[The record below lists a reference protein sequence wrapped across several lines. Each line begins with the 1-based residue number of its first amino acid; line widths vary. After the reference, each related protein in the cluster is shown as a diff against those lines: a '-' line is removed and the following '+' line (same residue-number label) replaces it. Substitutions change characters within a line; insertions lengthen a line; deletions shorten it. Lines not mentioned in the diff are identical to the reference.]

1 MNQHEQ
7 TQFVEMLQATLEI
20 YGAKITQGAISIW
33 VAALAEYSL
42 EQLRGALSVYVK
54 TAGSGH
60 FAPKPAD
67 LIELLAGN
75 DGRPGA
81 EEAWSTVPHGEQ
93 ATAVWTEDAQQAFFA
108 GACDLLERGDS
119 IAARMA
125 FKESYERV
133 VKAARA
139 KRRPC
144 KWVISMGWDVTDR
157 QVKVAEAVTLGRLSL
172 ESAKKA
178 LPLLEYSPTPNDH
191 LKLVS

>member
-1 MNQHEQ
+1 MNDQEK

-20 YGAKITQGAISIW
+20 YGTKLTQGAISIW
-33 VAALAEYSL
+33 VAALSEYSL
-42 EQLRGALSVYVK
+42 EQLRGALSAYVK
-54 TAGSGH
+54 TAGTGH

-67 LIELLAGN
+67 LIELLAGD

-81 EEAWSTVPHGEQ
+81 EEAWTTIPNGER
-93 ATAVWTEDAQQAFFA
+93 ATAVWTEEARQAFFS

-125 FKESYERV
+125 FKESYERIV
-133 VKAARA
+133 RAARSN
-139 KRRPC
+139 RLPC
-144 KWVISMGWDVTDR
+144 KWVVSLGWDVTDR
-157 QVKVAEAVTLGRLSL
+157 QIKISEAVTLGRLSL

-178 LPLLEYSPTPNDH
+178 LPMLEYHQEPGAN

>member
-1 MNQHEQ
+1 MTKDERGE
-7 TQFVEMLQATLEI
+7 FAELLAATLEI
-20 YGAKITQGAISIW
+20 YGAKLSPIALGIW
-33 VAALAEYSL
+33 TAAVGDYSL
-42 EQLRGALSVYVK
+42 EQLRGALSAYVK
-54 TAGSGH
+54 TAGVGH

-108 GACDLLERGDS
+108 GACDVLERGDT

-125 FKESYERV
+125 FKESYERIV
-133 VKAARA
+133 REARA
-139 KRRPC
+139 NKRPC
-144 KWVISMGWDVTDR
+144 KWFISEGWDKNDR
-157 QVKVAEAVTLGRLSL
+157 QVKVSEAVSLGRLSL

-178 LPLLEYSPTPNDH
+178 LPLLEYDQQASTS
-191 LKLVS
+191 LVPVP

>member
-1 MNQHEQ
+1 MNEREKDD
-7 TQFVEMLQATLEI
+7 FGSLLVATLEV
-20 YGAKITQGAISIW
+20 YGAKLSTVALGIW
-33 VAALAEYSL
+33 TAAVGEYSL
-42 EQLRGALSVYVK
+42 EQLRAALSAYVK
-54 TAGSGH
+54 TAGTGH

-67 LIELLAGN
+67 LIELMAGN

-93 ATAVWTEDAQQAFFA
+93 STAVWTEDAQQAFFS

-125 FKESYERV
+125 FKESYERIMRE
-133 VKAARA
+133 ARSN
-139 KRRPC
+139 RRPC
-144 KWVISMGWDVTDR
+144 KWVISLGWDVTDR
-157 QVKVAEAVTLGRLSL
+157 QIKISEAVTLGRLSL

-178 LPLLEYSPTPNDH
+178 LPMLEYHPQPGAN